1 MIVKVSLRLVEAIKL
16 HRTDTTL
23 DLSQKAE
30 KGMRVRW
37 EGAKLLQQKFTVG
50 DLKYGL
56 LSLAVAEDLL
66 TACIQLADS
75 SHSSAQ
81 AQCRN
86 P

>member
-30 KGMRVRW
+30 KGMRMRR
-37 EGAKLLQQKFTVG
+37 EGAHLWQQDLIVG

-56 LSLAVAEDLL
+56 LPWRML
-66 TACIQLADS
+66 
-75 SHSSAQ
+75 
-81 AQCRN
+81 
-86 P
+86 

>member
-30 KGMRVRW
+30 KGMLTKCTGCV
-37 EGAKLLQQKFTVG
+37 GFCQSDPAG

-56 LSLAVAEDLL
+56 LCLPS
-66 TACIQLADS
+66 CFG
-75 SHSSAQ
+75 
-81 AQCRN
+81 
-86 P
+86 

>member
-30 KGMRVRW
+30 KGMRPMCKRVDT
-37 EGAKLLQQKFTVG
+37 LQQDFDLG

-56 LSLAVAEDLL
+56 LSSLL
-66 TACIQLADS
+66 CLRSADS
-75 SHSSAQ
+75 LLQVADSPS
-81 AQCRN
+81 
-86 P
+86 